1 MRVEKRNGYRVVV
14 GGPVP
19 PQAEAITLGTTIF
32 VRRRSC
38 EHQGL
43 MAHELVHVRQ
53 FKEMGPVRFLAR
65 YLASYLRYRLSG
77 YCHIA
82 AYRRIP
88 LEVEASWVSRL
99 HSVTDLEPGNDTQVS
114 RSESHAHAL
123 RERLRRHRGARA
135 NGGRPTPRGETWNR
149 PSTPRNLA
157 AVQAVMARRDARDA
171 ASR

>member
-53 FKEMGPVRFLAR
+53 FKEMGPVRFLSPVSGFVSALPTQR
-65 YLASYLRYRLSG
+65 VLAIWPPIG
-77 YCHIA
+77 
-82 AYRRIP
+82 
-88 LEVEASWVSRL
+88 ASL
-99 HSVTDLEPGNDTQVS
+99 
-114 RSESHAHAL
+114 
-123 RERLRRHRGARA
+123 
-135 NGGRPTPRGETWNR
+135 
-149 PSTPRNLA
+149 
-157 AVQAVMARRDARDA
+157 
-171 ASR
+171 

>member
-19 PQAEAITLGTTIF
+19 PQAEAITLGATIF
-32 VRRRSC
+32 VRKRSC

-43 MAHELVHVRQ
+43 MAHELVHIRQ

-77 YCHIA
+77 YCHMA

-99 HSVTDLEPGNDTQVS
+99 HSVTDLEPGNDIQVS
-114 RSESHAHAL
+114 RPESHAHAL
-123 RERLRRHRGARA
+123 RERLRRHGGARA
-135 NGGRPTPRGETWNR
+135 NGRRATPRGGTWNR
-149 PSTPRNLA
+149 PSTPRNLE
-157 AVQAVMARRDARDA
+157 AVQAAMAPRDASDA